1 MHEMSLTE
9 RGDEK
14 KGFPRIIGREDRI
27 TDEKFINSS
36 SSESQGPFLSPRT
49 KGRGTLEGGKQNEKK
64 QRF

>member
-1 MHEMSLTE
+1 VHEMSLTE

-27 TDEKFINSS
+27 TDEKFIDL

-49 KGRGTLEGGKQNEKK
+49 KRRGTLEGGKQNEKK